1 MNRIKLTSVLG
12 LLLVAGAA
20 GDCRAGW
27 SPFKLQ
33 TSQTGWAWPRETD
46 TVAGL
51 NLNIS
56 GETPQMYGVQM
67 GFQNGGDTV
76 AGVQMGV
83 IYNYA
88 LDAFYGIQ
96 LSPARNFS
104 DVQYGIQFGGWN
116 VSNEPRGLQVG
127 WLRNQA
133 GSGIGLMLAPVNVS
147 EARMRGIQIGFV
159 NKSTGDMSGIQIGAV
174 NICRGTLKG
183 IQIGFANLGGPNA
196 VLPVTIGLNAG
207 F

>member
-1 MNRIKLTSVLG
+1 MGRIRLGPVLAV
-12 LLLVAGAA
+12 LLIAGGAA
-20 GDCRAGW
+20 DCLAGW

-33 TSQTGWAWPRETD
+33 ASQEGWVWPREAE

-56 GETPQMYGVQM
+56 GETPRLYGVQL
-67 GFQNGGDTV
+67 GFKNGGDTV
-76 AGVQMGV
+76 AGMQLGL

-88 LDAFYGIQ
+88 LDAFYGFQ

-104 DVQYGIQFGGWN
+104 DVQYGIQLGGWN
-116 VSNEPRGLQVG
+116 VSNEAVGLQVG

-133 GSGIGLMLAPVNVS
+133 GSGLGLMLAPVNVS
-147 EARMRGIQIGFV
+147 EARMRGMQLGLV
-159 NKSTGDMSGIQIGAV
+159 NKSAGDMSGIQIGAV

-183 IQIGFANLGGPNA
+183 IQIGFANLAGPNGI
-196 VLPVTIGLNAG
+196 LPVSIGLNAG